1 MVQRLFADVINDAIW
16 FMNIHEPNHPWFL
29 AMHGSWIDNSG
40 RPWENHRPVACH
52 WQTLSYNVV
61 HFALIEIQTHNIS
74 GDRHIGFE
82 EGSITIKGY
91 HSDIRGFTSNM
102 STEDGGIMI
111 SFCCRNDNHSN
122 LHTLPQTHP
131 FVLIKV
137 N

>member
-1 MVQRLFADVINDAIW
+1 MYLYCNCRKHKYEMW
-16 FMNIHEPNHPWFL
+16 NIVL
-29 AMHGSWIDNSG
+29 
-40 RPWENHRPVACH
+40 
-52 WQTLSYNVV
+52 
-61 HFALIEIQTHNIS
+61 
-74 GDRHIGFE
+74 GFE

-91 HSDIRGFTSNM
+91 LSDIRGFTSNM

-122 LHTLPQTHP
+122 LPTFTQTHP